1 MKEHQKSDKIFVLII
16 SLLSIILYLIPT
28 GFPIQEDDYIRSKA
42 KIIAVD
48 NQNVHQRGV
57 VKTGVQGVSIEI
69 MDGVYKGKTVETTNT
84 LLGKLEMD
92 KMFQAGDVA
101 LVVIKGEQ
109 GNIQVANLIDHY
121 RLDVE
126 GILFGL
132 FALVLFWY
140 ARWTGVKALLS
151 FVFTILIL
159 WKVLWPLFLK
169 GWDPIIISQ
178 LVVCLIV
185 GCVTFLIAGL
195 NRIGIVAFLG
205 TISGTIASCI
215 LGVIFGELFKVHGA
229 VVPFAET
236 LLHVGFSHIDL
247 TKIFLAGIFLASSGA
262 MMDVAMDIA
271 VSVAELVE
279 QKPSITR
286 KEVIASGM
294 NVGRAV
300 VGTMTTTLLLA
311 YSGAFTALMMVF
323 MAQGTAVMNILNL
336 TYIAA
341 EILHTLVGSFGV
353 VLVAPFTA
361 MLAGWL
367 LVKPHHK
374 PVGYTDRKAQTILK
388 ELQL

>member
-1 MKEHQKSDKIFVLII
+1 MKEHQKSDKIFALVITLV
-16 SLLSIILYLIPT
+16 SIVLYLIPT

-48 NQNVHQRGV
+48 NQEVHQRGV

-69 MDGVYKGKTVETTNT
+69 MDGVYKGKRVEATNT

-92 KMFQAGDVA
+92 KLFQVGDVA

-109 GNIQVANLIDHY
+109 GIIQAANVIDHY

-169 GWDPIIISQ
+169 GWDPIIVSQ
-178 LVVCLIV
+178 LIVCLIV

-195 NRIGIVAFLG
+195 NRIGVVAFLG

-215 LGVIFGELFKVHGA
+215 LGIIFGELFKVHGA

-294 NVGRAV
+294 KVGRAV

-323 MAQGTAVMNILNL
+323 MAQGTAVVNILNL

-367 LVKPHHK
+367 LVQPHYT
-374 PVGYTDRKAQTILK
+374 PIGYMDNKVEK
-388 ELQL
+388 S